1 MNYEKNCLK
10 SHILLCRV
18 LMIIAELLRQL
29 SFTYAQMPTNAH
41 QEGEKV
47 KRTGQDNFAV
57 E

>member
-1 MNYEKNCLK
+1 
-10 SHILLCRV
+10 
-18 LMIIAELLRQL
+18 MIIAELLRQL